1 MANYL
6 APMGLNQYEAVSGRK
21 KRTGL
26 LNDYIQAQIPAM
38 RYKKEA
44 DEAKAL
50 QEREYALAERNA
62 AMNESAAEEAAKQ
75 GKTALGIQGVGAAGT
90 AALGAKSLGLFGGSA
105 AATGAG
111 GLVPAGGAIGTNMA
125 VNAPASFAGGGGGI
139 GATVGPY
146 VGPALGVAA
155 TEGLHQYARKKTP
168 EWAGRYPGGEEEWKT
183 GEAMAT
189 RAAQGA
195 LIGSVIPGL
204 GTGIGAGL
212 GAGVGLLE
220 TQGKR
225 MGKEVERFGKKTW
238 DEGERVL
245 ETHGKR
251 IGKEVERFGKKTLG
265 KVWDKGE
272 KAVEKASDKVSDVA
286 DKVWDTVS
294 GGCIT
299 FGFLYGK
306 TSKQARYA
314 KVFCA
319 RHMDLLTL
327 LGYYRLGKKFI
338 NLWKKHPVFI
348 KPMEKMIINPFYNYM
363 LWKLGRKKSISFLEK
378 MSANIWLKLC
388 RRAEVKNK
396 TINIIPKEY
405 AGCIAAVG
413 RS

>member
-26 LNDYIQAQIPAM
+26 MNDYIKAQIPAM
-38 RYKKEA
+38 RYKKES

-50 QEREYALAERNA
+50 QEKEFGLAERNA
-62 AMNESAAEEAAKQ
+62 AMNESAAKEAAKQ
-75 GKTALGIQGVGAAGT
+75 GKIALGVQGVGAAGT
-90 AALGAKSLGLFGGSA
+90 AALGAKSLGLLGGST
-105 AATGAG
+105 AATGAAG
-111 GLVPAGGAIGTNMA
+111 GLGEVA
-125 VNAPASFAGGGGGI
+125 VG
-139 GATVGPY
+139 
-146 VGPALGVAA
+146 
-155 TEGLHQYARKKTP
+155 
-168 EWAGRYPGGEEEWKT
+168 
-183 GEAMAT
+183 
-189 RAAQGA
+189 
-195 LIGSVIPGL
+195 
-204 GTGIGAGL
+204 GTGFTTGSGAGSGAGAGAGMGAAAGVGAGL
-212 GAGVGLLE
+212 AAAYARYE
-220 TQGKR
+220 YGKWAKNQEWI
-225 MGKEVERFGKKTW
+225 GGGKKEREYLGPAMLLAKPIKQTW
-238 DEGERVL
+238 KEGGRAYKNIQGEA
-245 ETHGKR
+245 KR
-251 IGKEVERFGKKTLG
+251 AG
-265 KVWDKGE
+265 
-272 KAVEKASDKVSDVA
+272 DKVSDVA
-286 DKVWDTVS
+286 EDVWDTVS
-294 GGCIT
+294 GGGCIT

-363 LWKLGRKKSISFLEK
+363 LWKLGRKESISFLEK